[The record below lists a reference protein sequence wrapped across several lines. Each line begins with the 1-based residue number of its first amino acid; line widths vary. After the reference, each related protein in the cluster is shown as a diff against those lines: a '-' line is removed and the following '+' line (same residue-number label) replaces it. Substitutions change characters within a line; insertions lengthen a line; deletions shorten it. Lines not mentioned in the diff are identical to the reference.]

1 MQNVYTFNQ
10 HYITG
15 PLAGEECVRLT
26 CYHLFRWSCLDAHCR
41 SLPPDTAPAGYL
53 CPIPGCN
60 TPIFPPDN
68 LVSPVADKL
77 RSVLQVHIFHHIFKF
92 HHDNL
97 QDVNWARVG
106 LGLPLLSLERKPAA
120 VPSGPRPS
128 PEGEAGEGGVAQ
140 DAHAPM
146 ATNESA
152 PLTLSANQR
161 RQTLETAVTMDLAK
175 SPLIT
180 GDPDS
185 EGNKYRR
192 RPPTDW
198 LLR

>member
-1 MQNVYTFNQ
+1 MANMDIKT
-10 HYITG
+10 
-15 PLAGEECVRLT
+15 
-26 CYHLFRWSCLDAHCR
+26 
-41 SLPPDTAPAGYL
+41 
-53 CPIPGCN
+53 
-60 TPIFPPDN
+60 
-68 LVSPVADKL
+68 
-77 RSVLQVHIFHHIFKF
+77 
-92 HHDNL
+92 
-97 QDVNWARVG
+97 QDVNWARAG

-140 DAHAPM
+140 DAHAPIS
-146 ATNESA
+146 TNESA
-152 PLTLSANQR
+152 PLLSANQR

>member
-1 MQNVYTFNQ
+1 M
-10 HYITG
+10 
-15 PLAGEECVRLT
+15 
-26 CYHLFRWSCLDAHCR
+26 
-41 SLPPDTAPAGYL
+41 
-53 CPIPGCN
+53 
-60 TPIFPPDN
+60 
-68 LVSPVADKL
+68 
-77 RSVLQVHIFHHIFKF
+77 
-92 HHDNL
+92 
-97 QDVNWARVG
+97 
-106 LGLPLLSLERKPAA
+106 

-128 PEGEAGEGGVAQ
+128 PEGEAGEVGVAQ
-140 DAHAPM
+140 DARAPM
-146 ATNESA
+146 STNESA
-152 PLTLSANQR
+152 PLGLSANQR

>member
-1 MQNVYTFNQ
+1 MLSKSQ
-10 HYITG
+10 
-15 PLAGEECVRLT
+15 
-26 CYHLFRWSCLDAHCR
+26 
-41 SLPPDTAPAGYL
+41 
-53 CPIPGCN
+53 
-60 TPIFPPDN
+60 
-68 LVSPVADKL
+68 LVT
-77 RSVLQVHIFHHIFKF
+77 I
-92 HHDNL
+92 
-97 QDVNWARVG
+97 QDVNWARAG
-106 LGLPLLSLERKPAA
+106 LGLPLLSLERKPTV

-128 PEGEAGEGGVAQ
+128 PEGEAGEVVSK

-146 ATNESA
+146 ATNDSA
-152 PLTLSANQR
+152 PLGLSANQR